1 MPEIEKEGTSPDRI
15 LQLVVGR
22 WQDFSSGRS
31 AMRSSSIS
39 VLLTGCSSGCPAA
52 LARLDE
58 AFFARYSSRR
68 RLLLRW
74 RELSNAWGRVLPEG
88 FVAPLELQ
96 RMLTYTPLAVFSHL
110 QAGSPKPSPRRKTE
124 AIASGT
130 SIKTMFQVRNV
141 QTGACNRLS
150 TSGKIHSLSSGV
162 DSSLPQPI
170 SKEDVVRSDEDRRP
184 RSPKLSR
191 HFCFSR
197 RGHGVTTE
205 WIIYT
210 KSKTSFKRRKSHRL
224 PVNTSTL
231 AAQTFQKF
239 WSLHRCQYYCRMF
252 FDMSIARPSYRNVSQ
267 FPWKTDAILAF
278 SQAALRRTFEPP

>member
-1 MPEIEKEGTSPDRI
+1 MFLRSSCEEASGFSYTLGGFWWTTVGAGSGDIRSSDGGVHDTWSGVYWTGAREPEAGSWSGPGRLEMMVVGLIMASREKGPSSKGMGNFSMPEIEKEGTSPDRI

-150 TSGKIHSLSSGV
+150 TSGKIHSLSSG
-162 DSSLPQPI
+162 
-170 SKEDVVRSDEDRRP
+170 
-184 RSPKLSR
+184 
-191 HFCFSR
+191 
-197 RGHGVTTE
+197 
-205 WIIYT
+205 
-210 KSKTSFKRRKSHRL
+210 
-224 PVNTSTL
+224 
-231 AAQTFQKF
+231 A
-239 WSLHRCQYYCRMF
+239 M
-252 FDMSIARPSYRNVSQ
+252 
-267 FPWKTDAILAF
+267 
-278 SQAALRRTFEPP
+278 